1 MLILAQNPTN
11 HEATN
16 FDSKSF
22 EDLHGSQLVAL
33 PVTGVTSA
41 RSSSGASIRSFW
53 VFRDIYCQNTQ
64 RTQRTL
70 GDQVIVFPSSCW

>member
-11 HEATN
+11 REAAN

-22 EDLHGSQLVAL
+22 EELHGSQLVAL

-53 VFRDIYCQNTQ
+53 LF
-64 RTQRTL
+64 
-70 GDQVIVFPSSCW
+70 